1 MQYFAITTRFV
12 NYLNI
17 YQSYIILNNA
27 AYSIIRAARIVRLKE
42 ALEVQ
47 ELETPKPNGSQV

>member
-27 AYSIIRAARIVRLKE
+27 AYSIIRAARIVRPKE